1 MKKGMIAWL
10 LVFLALGI
18 LSLVFD
24 SSIASYVA
32 SVQNSYL
39 STLFEV
45 LSSYL
50 MIALVVIFV
59 LFLLIKKHK
68 NKALVT
74 FVITLISSAIISFIL
89 KFIVMRPRPLGL
101 IELLPIVNLI
111 DYSFPSSHAVFMFSA
126 LPIISKEFP
135 KTKYWFI
142 ALASLIAIAR
152 VYLNVHYA
160 SDVILGAIVGYI
172 LGYCIMK
179 RTENK

>member
-1 MKKGMIAWL
+1 
-10 LVFLALGI
+10 
-18 LSLVFD
+18 
-24 SSIASYVA
+24 
-32 SVQNSYL
+32 
-39 STLFEV
+39 
-45 LSSYL
+45 
-50 MIALVVIFV
+50 
-59 LFLLIKKHK
+59 
-68 NKALVT
+68 LVT